1 MSDAKSALAGRVVAV
16 FNTGS
21 GSFDAASEGQAREIF
36 EDAGLEGV
44 KIHVVAPSEIGETLK
59 TAVAEADVLVV
70 LGGDGTIG
78 GAATLCGATGPY
90 LIPLPG
96 GTMNMLPKALYGTAD
111 WQSALKATLA
121 APEVQNVS
129 GGQAEGHGFYCA
141 AIFGA
146 PSLWADAREAVREG
160 DLIEAAKRAV
170 TATRRSLSD
179 AIDYEFG
186 DLKGSAE
193 AVAVICPLI
202 SQAMDGE
209 EMALEAVALDPGTA
223 AGLFG
228 LAFHAAFD
236 GWRNDPS
243 VTRAK
248 VKCVDVLAHG
258 EIPAILDGEKVEIQ
272 RHAKVTF
279 LPTAFRAIVP
289 EPTED

>member
-1 MSDAKSALAGRVVAV
+1 M

-21 GSFDAASEGQAREIF
+21 GSCDAEAHSQAQKIF
-36 EDAGLEGV
+36 EEAGLHDVEM
-44 KIHVVAPSEIGETLK
+44 HVVEPSEVARALR
-59 TAVAEADVLVV
+59 TAVANADVLVV

-78 GAATLCGATGPY
+78 GAATLCGAEGPF

-111 WQSALKATLA
+111 WPSALRATLA
-121 APEVQNVS
+121 DPQIKVVS
-129 GGQAEGHGFYCA
+129 GGEAEGHRFYCA

-160 DLIEAAKRAV
+160 DLVEAAKRAV

-186 DLKGSAE
+186 AMAGSAD

-202 SQAMDGE
+202 SQAMAGE
-209 EMALEAVALDPGTA
+209 EEALEAVALDPGTA

-258 EIPAILDGEKVEIQ
+258 EIPAILDGEKVEIE

-279 LPTAFRAIVP
+279 LPTAFRAIVAAARQ
-289 EPTED
+289 D